1 MPLTISTWGQSAN
14 YVCLAHAIA
23 LARLAFFRTLG
34 KPDEQIWSPTV
45 VPTTPAGPRWPRRP
59 AWRRIRAG
67 GQTIISSSGLTDP
80 FEDGDEPNVG
90 FAVEVAV
97 ATQDEIPE
105 QLHPSWLLDLAVA
118 VSNQAAVDGR
128 FYLRAGKF
136 GAFLFGA
143 PHAPAMYGDWL
154 DRTGTLGFL
163 VGVPIP
169 DVSAT
174 MKLPMANAM
183 FLMAKLLTPAEYEFI
198 AQRGPQGA
206 RAVVERFSEDQTCH
220 LSSLHRK
227 SVV

>member
-1 MPLTISTWGQSAN
+1 MSLIISNWGQSAN

-23 LARLAFFRTLG
+23 DARLAFFRTLG
-34 KPDEQIWSPTV
+34 EPDEQVWSPTA
-45 VPTTPAGPRWPRRP
+45 VPNTPNGPRWPRRP
-59 AWRRIRAG
+59 AWRRIKVG
-67 GQTIISSSGLTDP
+67 SQTIISSSGLTDP
-80 FEDGDEPNVG
+80 FDADEPNIG
-90 FAVEVAV
+90 FAVEVAI
-97 ATQDEIPE
+97 ATNDEIPE

-143 PHAPAMYGDWL
+143 PGAPAMYEQWIDP
-154 DRTGTLGFL
+154 TGTLGFL

-169 DVSAT
+169 DVSGN
-174 MKLPMANAM
+174 MKLPLANAM
-183 FLMAKLLTPAEYEFI
+183 FLVAKLLTPAEYEFI
-198 AQRGPQGA
+198 AERGPQGA
-206 RAVVERFSEDQTCH
+206 REVVERFGKDQTYH